1 MLLAPAVYCECRP
14 DSPEN
19 EDSLSNSDLRAAKS
33 TVVSPTDLCENNLI
47 TFPQIFKDLLY
58 LRSYSVPDFEVLADF
73 VDFEL
78 TDFPLMDPGV
88 LRTLTRTSH
97 L

>member
-1 MLLAPAVYCECRP
+1 MR
-14 DSPEN
+14 
-19 EDSLSNSDLRAAKS
+19 
-33 TVVSPTDLCENNLI
+33 LI
-47 TFPQIFKDLLY
+47 EFPQIFKDLLY